1 LKIVMTGGGTGG
13 HLYPALAVAEALKK
27 LQKEVEIHFIGST
40 HGIESREVPEA
51 GYPFRGLATTGFPRR
66 VSPRSFA
73 AVVSFLRAILAARG
87 ILRELAPQV
96 VFSTGGYASAPVVV
110 AARLERIPIVLHEQ
124 NSLPGV
130 TNRLSSRFAAE
141 VFLAFASA
149 RRFFAKRRHLRLSG
163 NPLRE
168 QVTAGS
174 RTRALRLFRLEEDRR
189 TVLVFGGS
197 QGARSIND
205 ALLGA
210 LPKFVGRNDL
220 QFLIQTGQAD
230 YDRVVEGCR
239 EIEVKVW
246 ARRFIANMGDAYAL
260 ADLVVCRSG
269 AMTVSE
275 LAACGLPSILVPYPH
290 ATGNHQRLNAEM
302 LAEAGAALIIEDGHL
317 DGNELARAIEELL
330 AAPRRLR
337 EMSVNALRA
346 ARPDAAGKIGAALLK
361 YRPASEYPPEPE
373 PWVDRA
379 PGRGPGLRRS
389 GPPRESAPRRGPNGS
404 SDRAPGGG
412 RPGSS
417 QGGRGGPGRGGP
429 GRGGPGRSNGP
440 SRGGQ
445 GRSGPPPAGTPAKVR
460 VEEGGEA

>member
-13 HLYPALAVAEALKK
+13 HLYPALAVAEAMKK

-40 HGIESREVPEA
+40 RGIESREVPEA
-51 GYPFRGLATTGFPRR
+51 GYPFRGLETTGFPRR

-73 AVVSFLRAILAARG
+73 AAWSFLRAIVAARA

-124 NSLPGV
+124 NSIPGV
-130 TNRLSSRFAAE
+130 TNRISSRFAAE

-189 TVLVFGGS
+189 TILVFGGS

-205 ALLGA
+205 ALLDA
-210 LPKFVGRNDL
+210 LPHFVGRNDL
-220 QFLIQTGQAD
+220 QFLLQTGQTD
-230 YDRVVEGCR
+230 YDRVVARCR

-275 LAACGLPSILVPYPH
+275 LAACGLPAILIPYPH

-302 LAEAGAALIIEDGHL
+302 LAEAGAGLVIEDAHL

-330 AAPRRLR
+330 AEPRRLR

-346 ARPDAAGKIGAALLK
+346 ARPDAAAKIAQALLK
-361 YRPASEYPPEPE
+361 YRPTSEIPPEPE
-373 PWVDRA
+373 HYSDR
-379 PGRGPGLRRS
+379 PPNRGPAMRRS
-389 GPPRESAPRRGPNGS
+389 GPPRDPAPRRGRDGS
-404 SDRAPGGG
+404 SGRPDGGG
-412 RPGSS
+412 R
-417 QGGRGGPGRGGP
+417 
-429 GRGGPGRSNGP
+429 GRSSNPRRSPP
-440 SRGGQ
+440 SH
-445 GRSGPPPAGTPAKVR
+445 PPAPAKVR
-460 VEEGGEA
+460 AEDGGER